1 MKPPNFPRGHF
12 RSLWQ
17 KTGDVL
23 IPTTVTNQV
32 KSRVRERELAK
43 RQLMADEIEKLVGC
57 RPAMIARSID
67 GVNRRWVGVKA
78 HSSD

>member
-1 MKPPNFPRGHF
+1 MKPANSSGHF

-17 KTGDVL
+17 RAGDVL
-23 IPTTVTNQV
+23 IPTTVTNQI
-32 KSRVRERELAK
+32 KSKARERELAK
-43 RQLMADEIEKLVGC
+43 RLLMADEIEKLVGC

-67 GVNRRWVGVKA
+67 GVSRRWTGVKA